1 MAMKITVFSDTHG
14 RTSGMLRA
22 IRQEAPDLVFHL
34 GDNEKDA
41 KAVERQNPMQ
51 ALLVVCGNCDHTPTQ
66 PETREVTL
74 AGVKVFA
81 AHGHRHRVKY
91 DLDPILN
98 AGHFAGAGLVLFG
111 HSHRALCREIAG
123 MWVVNPGTSGL
134 GETPTYAVI
143 ALEDGK
149 VKSCEIRDIP
159 KDDKTV

>member
-1 MAMKITVFSDTHG
+1 MKITVFSDTHG